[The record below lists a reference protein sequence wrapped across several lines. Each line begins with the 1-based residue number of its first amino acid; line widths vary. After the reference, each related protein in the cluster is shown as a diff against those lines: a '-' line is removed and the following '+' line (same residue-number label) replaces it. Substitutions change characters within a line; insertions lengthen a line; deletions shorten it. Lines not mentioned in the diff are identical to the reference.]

1 VAARGD
7 STNMTPII
15 RLLAALV
22 LAATA
27 ITAEPA
33 EPAQKP
39 ARSAQPVTFSL
50 TLLQQQAVG
59 IRTDYPL
66 ALATAPAI
74 EAYGIVLDPLALAN
88 DSGHM
93 ESTQAVAAAT
103 TADAARQERLYREE
117 AQVSLKTWQASQAQ
131 AVEAKAQ
138 ARAAALTFRMQWGP
152 IADWSDSQRRTLL
165 EALSR
170 GQQRLLRAEVP
181 GQHLAGAIDPR
192 ALVEIDGVNVAA
204 RVLGALP
211 RADAQSQSTAWLL
224 VLERAPE
231 GLGPGARA
239 LVRLHS
245 AALANGVLVPAT
257 ALLYAEDGIYVY
269 RQVHAGGSDTFVYTP
284 VNVKPLARLGSAWL
298 VEGLTRTD
306 PVVVQ
311 GAGVLWSLQGISSFS
326 AAEEEHD

>member
-1 VAARGD
+1 MAARGY
-7 STNMTPII
+7 STIMSPII
-15 RLLAALV
+15 RVMAALV
-22 LAATA
+22 LGAAA
-27 ITAEPA
+27 ITADAA

-39 ARSAQPVTFSL
+39 ARSEQPVSFSL

-117 AQVSLKTWQASQAQ
+117 AQASLKTWQASQAQ

-138 ARAAALTFRMQWGP
+138 ARAAAMTFRMQWGP

-170 GQQRLLRAEVP
+170 GRERLLRAEVP

-224 VLERAPE
+224 LLERAPE

-245 AALANGVLVPAT
+245 AAPANGVLVPAT
-257 ALLYAEDGIYVY
+257 ALLYAEDGTYVY